1 MSAPAASEVTL
12 SDGDLSVGIGRIGG
26 ALLEAT
32 YQGQPFLIGAGGPTG
47 AMASFPLVPFGNR
60 VEGNAFSFEGRDFS
74 LQPNS
79 ADPLYLHGDGWLGL
93 WEIEEVDHRHVRL
106 SFSHVADDASPYHY
120 FATQRISVRA
130 GTIVLELSVQNRGEI
145 TLPFGIGQHPFF
157 IRTPLTRLSIRSR
170 TYFGER
176 TGYLPGEVEPRPA
189 DLDFDTGAS
198 LPRRWVNNAFDGWD
212 GRATIL
218 WPELKLR
225 ANVEADAV
233 FSRYMLYM
241 PAERADFF
249 CLEPMSH
256 LPNGHHMAELGG
268 LTPLAPGETLSGRV
282 KIELAPLPDEMT
294 EE

>member
-1 MSAPAASEVTL
+1 MKPAPAASDVVL
-12 SDGDLSVGIGRIGG
+12 SDGGLSVRIDRLGG

-32 YQGQPFLIGAGGPTG
+32 YEGQPFLVGAGGPTG

-60 VEGNAFSFEGRDFS
+60 VEGNTFSFEGGDFS

-93 WEIEEVDHRHVRL
+93 WEIEEADHRHVRL

-120 FATQRISVRA
+120 SATQRISLSA
-130 GTIVLELSVQNRGEI
+130 GAIVLELSVQNRGET

-157 IRTPLTRLSIRSR
+157 IRTPQTQLSIRSR

-176 TGYLPGEVEPRPA
+176 MGYLPGEVEPRPA
-189 DLDFDTGAS
+189 DLDFEAGAP

-212 GRATIL
+212 GRVTIL
-218 WPELKLR
+218 WPELRLK
-225 ANVEADAV
+225 ASVEADAV

-241 PAERADFF
+241 PADRADFF

-256 LPNGHHMAELGG
+256 LPNGHHMPELGG
-268 LTPLAPGETLSGRV
+268 LTPLAPGESLSGRV
-282 KIELAPLPDEMT
+282 KIELASLADAV